1 MRQATHNA
9 AGPMLVLLF
18 LVAALAEVVLAPN
31 KLLAHKAAHGRYW
44 AS

>member
-18 LVAALAEVVLAPN
+18 LVALAEVVLAPN
-31 KLLAHKAAHGRYW
+31 KLLAHKAAHGSYW